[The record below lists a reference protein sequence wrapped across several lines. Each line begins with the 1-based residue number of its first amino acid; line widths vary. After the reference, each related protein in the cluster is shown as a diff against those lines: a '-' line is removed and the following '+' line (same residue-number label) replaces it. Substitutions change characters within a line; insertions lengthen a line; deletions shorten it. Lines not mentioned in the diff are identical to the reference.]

1 MKGKRETAYLLC
13 FFKITSTDL
22 ISCQGLCE
30 QAIKVLQIMEA
41 EGIEP
46 NIVMLNMLINAFGN
60 AGRYMEAMSVYH
72 HIKES
77 VSLSS

>member
-1 MKGKRETAYLLC
+1 MLC
-13 FFKITSTDL
+13 SFKIASVGYEYDWFV
-22 ISCQGLCE
+22 SCQGLCE
-30 QAIKVLQIMEA
+30 QAISVLQIMEA

-77 VSLSS
+77 VSFTT